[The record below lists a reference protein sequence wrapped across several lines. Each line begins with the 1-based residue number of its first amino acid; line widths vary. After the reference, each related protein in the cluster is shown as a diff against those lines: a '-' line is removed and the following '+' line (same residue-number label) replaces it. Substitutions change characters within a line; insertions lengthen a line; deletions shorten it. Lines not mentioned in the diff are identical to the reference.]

1 MLLDGVDISD
11 PSSPQIGPRM
21 EHVLSGSL
29 DRIEVLR
36 GTQGLLWGADAGG
49 VISLTSRSGN
59 AEASLDID
67 VERGGYGFEVR
78 DAYRRIR
85 RDLNG

>member
-1 MLLDGVDISD
+1 
-11 PSSPQIGPRM
+11 M

-49 VISLTSRSGN
+49 VISLTSRSGS
-59 AEASLDID
+59 AEARWI
-67 VERGGYGFEVR
+67 
-78 DAYRRIR
+78 
-85 RDLNG
+85 